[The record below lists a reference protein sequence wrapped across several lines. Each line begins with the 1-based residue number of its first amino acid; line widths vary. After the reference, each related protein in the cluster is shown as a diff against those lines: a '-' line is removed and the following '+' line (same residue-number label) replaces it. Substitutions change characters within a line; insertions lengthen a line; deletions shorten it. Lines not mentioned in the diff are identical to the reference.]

1 MLTHHSNADYNVAAS
16 EAATAARTRMEA
28 QINDGQK
35 KAAQVIEYVQANVP
49 EDRVVLGKK
58 LAFHATEKGIALD
71 IPEKD
76 IITQTLHRN
85 ALGQAASRVD
95 LPIGFVNDLLD
106 RGEWGRELAARNF
119 NELFGHLNGDRF
131 LLRSVAGQVR
141 GFLSNSYRRLDARPI
156 LDNFL
161 GGVMK
166 FGAVPVAG
174 TVTETKISIKVVLP
188 MIFEPIPNEVMLFGA
203 EYENSDFG
211 NGALTMNTFVDRLW
225 CTNFARSESLL
236 RQIHLGARLGEDMAF
251 SQRTYILDTKTMAS
265 AVGDMVNN
273 ALSPKSV
280 NDYLALVQ
288 AANEKK
294 VDGREVA
301 EFMKKRLTKG
311 EAEAASNAFN
321 GADVEQLPAGNTA
334 WRMSN
339 ALSFIAKSAEPERA
353 LELQRI
359 AGEVLGK
366 KAA

>member
-1 MLTHHSNADYNVAAS
+1 MLTHHSTQDYNVAAS
-16 EAATAARTRMEA
+16 EAATAARSKMEA
-28 QINDGQK
+28 QITEGQK
-35 KAAQVIEYVQANVP
+35 KATQVIEYVQTNMP

-58 LAFHATEKGIALD
+58 LGFHATENGIALD
-71 IPEKD
+71 IPGEVLSP
-76 IITQTLHRN
+76 LHKN

-95 LPIGFVNDLLD
+95 LPIGYVNDLLS
-106 RGEWGRELAARNF
+106 RGDWGRELAASNF
-119 NELFGHLNGDRF
+119 SELFGHLNGDRF
-131 LLRSVAGQVR
+131 LLRSVKNEVR

-174 TVTETKISIKVVLP
+174 TVTDTKMSVKVVLP

-236 RQIHLGARLGEDMAF
+236 RQIHLGARLGENIAF
-251 SQRTYILDTKTMAS
+251 SQKTYLLDTRTMAS
-265 AVGDMVNN
+265 AIGDMVEQ
-273 ALSPKSV
+273 ALAPKSV
-280 NDYLALVQ
+280 NDYLALVK

-294 VDGREVA
+294 VEGSAVTG
-301 EFMKKRLTKG
+301 FMKKRLTKG
-311 EAEAASNAFN
+311 EADAANAAFN
-321 GADVEQLPAGNTA
+321 SADVEQLPAGNTA

-339 ALSFIAKSAEPERA
+339 ALSFIAKTAEPERA
-353 LELQRI
+353 LELQRL
-359 AGEVLGK
+359 AGEVIG